1 MDHYELKFRPL
12 FVLTRF
18 NIHVIGTTLDF
29 YTLHRGLKIQIP
41 SSAKVAGHIIECC
54 GHLTKFLSFW
64 NLSGALHFAYA
75 CYYDWTYVVVPK
87 EVLPLYGTYG
97 YKLKFL
103 TFWDAVTQACYFSLC
118 VFIDIWGSKND
129 QNERNVLVR
138 IKDYVEASIAFPIAM
153 FVGVTFWGLMAVD
166 RELVLPAA
174 LDPYF
179 PSWLNHMMHTNI
191 LIFQFLEII
200 TSTRVYPQRKH
211 ALVGLMTFQTTYLI
225 WMHIVHYK
233 SGVWAYP
240 IFEKLN
246 VPLRIGFF
254 VGCFTLGG
262 LMYFLGEKLHYL
274 LWQDVRE
281 HQYRD

>member
-1 MDHYELKFRPL
+1 MDIYVH
-12 FVLTRF
+12 
-18 NIHVIGTTLDF
+18 
-29 YTLHRGLKIQIP
+29 
-41 SSAKVAGHIIECC
+41 
-54 GHLTKFLSFW
+54 
-64 NLSGALHFAYA
+64 LSGAGHMLLTILCDYHFFNEDPIHY
-75 CYYDWTYVVVPK
+75 YYDGSVAFYILNRTRY
-87 EVLPLYGTYG
+87 LSYLSI
-97 YKLKFL
+97 
-103 TFWDAVTQACYFSLC
+103 VTQACYFSLC

-274 LWQDVRE
+274 LWQKGANERMPHPNVKYDPNAVS
-281 HQYRD
+281 Q